1 MLTIWPS
8 KGGGGGGANNMAL
21 DWKLGEKFFFFNLGP
36 ISVSTEL
43 KGGNRNCIHKLQPNK

>member
-8 KGGGGGGANNMAL
+8 KGGGGGANNMAL